1 MFRNANVLR
10 ICAAFLLMFTNS
22 LNVFASCGDGP
33 KPSWVEYPESITPKY
48 FFATGVS
55 SSNDGSLADRRDS
68 AKQNA
73 IKNLAETIQV
83 NISSSLTLEQT
94 QKQTGAHVL
103 TDSNVRSLTEVST
116 KASLQ
121 NVEAVETWEDT
132 NCHVW
137 VRVRLE
143 TRVVE
148 QKKREELARQ
158 LFAVFGEKL
167 AVAQDTSGELEARQS
182 AVEAGLDI
190 LPRMNLDLVPEAS
203 SAAYY
208 MQQLTRIKETLGA

>member
-22 LNVFASCGDGP
+22 LNASASCGDGH
-33 KPSWVEYPESITPKY
+33 KPSWVENPESITPRY

-83 NISSSLTLEQT
+83 NVSSSLTLEQT
-94 QKQTGAHVL
+94 QKQSGAHVL
-103 TDSNVRSLTEVST
+103 SESNVRNLTEVST

-121 NVEAVETWEDT
+121 NVEAIESWEDSS
-132 NCHVW
+132 CHVW

-143 TRVVE
+143 TRIVE
-148 QKKREELARQ
+148 QKKREELSRQ
-158 LFAVFGEKL
+158 QFG
-167 AVAQDTSGELEARQS
+167 
-182 AVEAGLDI
+182 I
-190 LPRMNLDLVPEAS
+190 
-203 SAAYY
+203 
-208 MQQLTRIKETLGA
+208 